1 LIGPAYPYRG
11 GNSLFITQTYYVL
24 KDYFQVKIY
33 NYKLLYPAL
42 LFPGTTQFDTS
53 EKQVF
58 KVPSERLINSISPI
72 NWLNV
77 SKKLKKENA
86 DLVVFDWWH
95 PFFGFCHGIIS
106 SLIKKVYAN
115 KILFITEN
123 VISHEANKLDS
134 ILTKFGLKN
143 ASMFLALSKSVE
155 EELKRFAQNRKI
167 YRSELPRYDYYK
179 SSNNVNIPVFKSE
192 LGIGEND
199 QVLLFFGYIRK
210 YKGLD
215 ILLKAFPKILE
226 KHPKSFLLIAGE
238 FYDNPTTYLKLI
250 DELNIG
256 TKVKVLNQFIPNEEI
271 SKYYQISDVVIL
283 PYLSATQSAILNVTY
298 SFKKPVIAT
307 DVGGLS
313 EFIEEGKTGVIVKPN
328 SVAEI
333 VRGYDEFLRLKS
345 TIDFARNIDEHT
357 SKNSFEKLPQLFE
370 EIILGSNN

>member
-313 EFIEEGKTGVIVKPN
+313 EFIEEGKTGVVVKPD

>member
-1 LIGPAYPYRG
+1 
-11 GNSLFITQTYYVL
+11 VL
-24 KDYFQVKIY
+24 KNNFEVKIY
-33 NYKLLYPAL
+33 NYKLLYPSL

-58 KVPSERLINSISPI
+58 KVPSERVVNSISPF
-72 NWLNV
+72 NW
-77 SKKLKKENA
+77 
-86 DLVVFDWWH
+86 W
-95 PFFGFCHGIIS
+95 CHGMIS
-106 SLIKKVYAN
+106 THIKKVYKN

-313 EFIEEGKTGVIVKPN
+313 EFIEEGKTGVVVKPN